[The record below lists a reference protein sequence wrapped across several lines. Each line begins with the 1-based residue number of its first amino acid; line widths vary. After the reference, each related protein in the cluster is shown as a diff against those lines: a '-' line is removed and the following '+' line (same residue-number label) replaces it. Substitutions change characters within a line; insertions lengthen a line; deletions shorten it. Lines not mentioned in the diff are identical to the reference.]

1 MMGFGFGEWAMKG
14 VGIKGLGKG
23 AYSISS
29 SKFLLSSDDSTT
41 SLSSVERTLA
51 SHDGLTS
58 SSASTGPAS
67 NLRDGIPVIH
77 DEQFERYACFLE
89 KKFRLKMF
97 LSDCGRW
104 GERSV

>member
-1 MMGFGFGEWAMKG
+1 LRDGGRGRERR
-14 VGIKGLGKG
+14 
-23 AYSISS
+23 AYSVSS
-29 SKFLLSSDDSTT
+29 TKFLLSSDDSTT

-77 DEQFERYACFLE
+77 DEQFEQYTCCLE

-104 GERSV
+104 EERSV